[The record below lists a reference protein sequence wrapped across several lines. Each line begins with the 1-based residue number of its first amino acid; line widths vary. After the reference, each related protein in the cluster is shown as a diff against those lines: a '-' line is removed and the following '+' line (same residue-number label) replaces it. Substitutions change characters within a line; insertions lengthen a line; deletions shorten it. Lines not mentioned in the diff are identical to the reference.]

1 VQLNYSIHALDR
13 MRPSTADNPDGR
25 NISPAEVEATL
36 AQPEI
41 RYEDNARGSVT
52 YIGHVA
58 GRRIKVVVEEKASET
73 VVITV
78 AD

>member
-1 VQLNYSIHALDR
+1 MRLEYTKHALDR
-13 MRPSTADNPDGR
+13 MRPSTPANPDGR
-25 NISPAEVEATL
+25 NISPAEVEAAL

-58 GRRIKVVVEEKASET
+58 GRRIKVVVEEKADKA